1 MIRLIKRSM
10 AAKLKDAAL
19 FLHTPDVFDIEFKF
33 NGGEDHPFLNRIKP
47 CALQSF
53 NVNYTPDGA
62 YMTYKDGSPVA
73 YNISLGFKEMEPVYD
88 IDYDK
93 GEGKKGTGF

>member
-1 MIRLIKRSM
+1 MIRMIKRAM
-10 AAKLKDAAL
+10 AAKLKKAAL
-19 FLHTPDVFDIEFKF
+19 FLHTPDVFQIEFKF